1 MKKIMLTA
9 FVAVITMVGMN
20 AQATFGAKAGFVSAN
35 AKVESGGFSMTNTES
50 GFAVGLFAEFE
61 LSETIDLVPEL
72 LYTSVDETGFLQMP
86 IMAKFKIG
94 EDFNIL
100 AGPQITYVL
109 EEKEEDLTN
118 FSIGL
123 GAGLG
128 YDFSDNFFIDAKYT
142 LQLTNTYTGSE
153 DVTAKIHFL
162 NIGLGYRFN

>member
-9 FVAVITMVGMN
+9 LVAVIAMVSVN
-20 AQATFGAKAGFVSAN
+20 AQTFGVKAGFVSAN
-35 AKVESGGFSMTNTES
+35 SKVESGGFSITDSQS
-50 GFAVGLFAEFE
+50 GFAVGLLAEFE
-61 LSETIDLVPEL
+61 LSEGVDLVPEL
-72 LYTSVDETGFLQMP
+72 LYTNVDDTSFLQMP

-109 EEKEEDLTN
+109 EESMDDVTN

-123 GAGLG
+123 GAGIG
-128 YDFSDNFFIDAKYT
+128 YDLSDNLFIDAKYT

-153 DVTAKIHFL
+153 DATAKIHFL
-162 NIGLGYRFN
+162 NIGIGYRFN